1 MANRNIIR
9 LGTRGSLLAVT
20 QSKAVAAMLAPLLA
34 DKTIELLTITTSGDK
49 QTDKP
54 LAATGGKGLFVKE
67 IEEQLSDGRIDL
79 AVHSAKDLP
88 MEIPAD
94 LQIIAAPSRETPNDV
109 WIGHKACTIQNL
121 PQGACVGTSSMRR
134 QAQLLA
140 LRQDLVV
147 IPLRGNI
154 DTRLRKVSDGVVAG
168 TFLAAAG
175 LKRTNLL
182 PPQAE
187 MMPTDQFIPAAGQ
200 GTLAIQIRRNDAELA
215 SLLKHLNHA
224 PTKASLAFERAIVRR
239 LAGNC
244 LAPIGVCAE
253 PRANEGGWIVR
264 AFIATPDGRQC
275 ARAALLTDDAS
286 TNGLN
291 ALFEPL
297 LQALM
302 GRGAGAIMQ
311 QINKLNVPHA

>member
-1 MANRNIIR
+1 
-9 LGTRGSLLAVT
+9 
-20 QSKAVAAMLAPLLA
+20 
-34 DKTIELLTITTSGDK
+34 
-49 QTDKP
+49 
-54 LAATGGKGLFVKE
+54 
-67 IEEQLSDGRIDL
+67 
-79 AVHSAKDLP
+79 
-88 MEIPAD
+88 
-94 LQIIAAPSRETPNDV
+94 
-109 WIGHKACTIQNL
+109 
-121 PQGACVGTSSMRR
+121 MRR

-140 LRQDLVV
+140 MRQDLVV

-175 LKRTNLL
+175 LKRTNLF
-182 PPQAE
+182 PPQGQLV
-187 MMPTDQFIPAAGQ
+187 PTDQFIPAAGQ
-200 GTLAIQIRRNDAELA
+200 GTLAIQIRRSDAELA
-215 SLLKHLNHA
+215 GWLKHLDHA

-253 PRANEGGWIVR
+253 PRANDGGWIVR
-264 AFIATPDGRQC
+264 AFIATPDGRQF
-275 ARAALLTDDAS
+275 ARATLLTADAS

-302 GRGAGAIMQ
+302 NRGAGAIMQ
-311 QINKLNVPHA
+311 QINTLSDPHA

>member
-1 MANRNIIR
+1 MVNRNIIR

-20 QSKAVAAMLAPLLA
+20 QSKAVATMLAPLLA
-34 DKTIELLTITTSGDK
+34 GKTIELLTITTSGDK

-54 LAATGGKGLFVKE
+54 LAASGGKGLFVKE
-67 IEEQLSDGRIDL
+67 IEEQLLDGRIDL

-88 MEIPAD
+88 IEIPAD
-94 LQIIAAPSRETPNDV
+94 LQIIATPPRETPNDV
-109 WIGHKACTIQNL
+109 WIGHQTCTIQNL

-140 LRQDLVV
+140 MRQDLSV

-182 PPQAE
+182 PPQGE
-187 MMPTDQFIPAAGQ
+187 VMPTDQFIPAAGQ
-200 GTLAIQIRRNDAELA
+200 GTLAIQIRRSDAELA
-215 SLLKHLNHA
+215 GLLGHLDHA
-224 PTKASLAFERAIVRR
+224 PTRASLAFERAIVRR

-253 PRANEGGWIVR
+253 PRVNDDGWIVR
-264 AFIATPDGRQC
+264 AFIATPDGRQF
-275 ARAALLTDDAS
+275 ARATLLSANAS

-297 LQALM
+297 LQSLM
-302 GRGAGAIMQ
+302 DRGAGAIMQ
-311 QINKLNVPHA
+311 QISAIGPPSA